1 MWAIPPESGLIF
13 MATLRQVSSTEVCEQ
28 ERGMLEGQG
37 KTEKAASWC
46 ETGILVQIYTQKLAP
61 NASEEQRQTE
71 IHLFKPTFI
80 AGLSQK

>member
-1 MWAIPPESGLIF
+1 
-13 MATLRQVSSTEVCEQ
+13 
-28 ERGMLEGQG
+28 MLEGQG
-37 KTEKAASWC
+37 KTEKAASWWK
-46 ETGILVQIYTQKLAP
+46 TGILVQIYAQKLAP